1 MWRSLTQQIARL
13 LRRRTIVDVVV
24 LLVGCILSLSLI
36 LLAKALQNLYFVPIG
51 SDISPTSVKLAVLGI
66 VSTIASAFFAGSFY
80 RRAERML
87 AVAIV
92 IAGFFIVLVIAGN
105 CLPSPG

>member
-1 MWRSLTQQIARL
+1 MWRSTTQRIARL
-13 LRRRTIVDVVV
+13 LRRRTIIDVFV

-36 LLAKALQNLYFVPIG
+36 SLAKTLQNQYFVPMGSNIG
-51 SDISPTSVKLAVLGI
+51 PTSVKLAVFGI
-66 VSTIASAFFAGSFY
+66 LSIVASVFFAGSFV